1 LRNTL
6 IVILG
11 ATGIGKTDLSIR
23 LAQMLHTDI
32 VSSDSRQ
39 IFREMRIG
47 TAVPSNAEFQLVKHY
62 FIQNKSV
69 FDYYSAG
76 MYELDVLELLN
87 EIFTEKKTALLVG
100 GSGMY
105 IDAVCKGIDDLPEI
119 DMEIRNMLVEKLE
132 TEGVE
137 ALRFELNRLDPKSYQ
152 TIDLQNPKRILKALE
167 ITIQTGKPYSEFL
180 TKAKKKRDFDIV
192 KIGLERPR
200 EELYARIDARVDAML
215 SAGLETEAR
224 NLYPHKHLNA
234 LNTVG
239 YKELFAYF
247 DDEISFDEAV
257 RQIKRNSRH
266 YAKRQMTWF
275 KRDTEIAW
283 FHPENVEIFDFVKK
297 QIQKSV

>member
-1 LRNTL
+1 MKNTL

-23 LAQMLHTDI
+23 LAQGLETDI
-32 VSSDSRQ
+32 ISSDSRQ

-47 TAVPSNAEFQLVKHY
+47 TAVPSEAELQSVKHH

-76 MYELDVLELLN
+76 MYELEVLELLQD
-87 EIFTEKKTALLVG
+87 IFSEKQTALLVG

-119 DMEIRNMLVEKLE
+119 DMDIRNMLIAKLE

-137 ALRFELNRLDPKSYQ
+137 TLRFELKRLDSKSYQ

-167 ITIQTGKPYSEFL
+167 ITLQTGQPYSDFL
-180 TKAKKKRDFDIV
+180 TKPKKKRDFNIV

-200 EELYARIDARVDAML
+200 EELYARIDTRVDAML
-215 SAGLETEAR
+215 AAGLEHEAR
-224 NLYPHKHLNA
+224 TLYPHKHLNA

-247 DDEISFDEAV
+247 DGEITLYEAV
-257 RQIKRNSRH
+257 RQVKRNSRH
-266 YAKRQMTWF
+266 YAKRQLTWF

-283 FHPENVEIFDFVKK
+283 FHPENSEIFDFVKK
-297 QIQKSV
+297 HV